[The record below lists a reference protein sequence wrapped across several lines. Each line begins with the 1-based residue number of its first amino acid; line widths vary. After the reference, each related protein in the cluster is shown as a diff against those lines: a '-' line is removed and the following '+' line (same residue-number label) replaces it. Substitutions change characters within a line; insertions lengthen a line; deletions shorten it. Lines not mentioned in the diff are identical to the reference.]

1 LVDSQEQQ
9 QEWVKKIK
17 FHASLPPSQQL
28 TSYRDFDESKENQE
42 TVSGAGHSEPVYANV
57 SNGAEVSGPP
67 LPETQPPPAWTGGH
81 QGAAGARQIL
91 KQSSRQSLHTHD
103 SSGPLYANVGSN
115 EQDFKQPISRSSTL
129 PSHRSSDSGD
139 TYDNVSSSS
148 KEKKSSVLGRFL
160 GRKNK

>member
-1 LVDSQEQQ
+1 MVDSQEQQ

-42 TVSGAGHSEPVYANV
+42 TVGGAGHSEPVYANV

-81 QGAAGARQIL
+81 QGATGARQIL
-91 KQSSRQSLHTHD
+91 KQSSRQSLHTH
-103 SSGPLYANVGSN
+103 GSN
-115 EQDFKQPISRSSTL
+115 LFT
-129 PSHRSSDSGD
+129 
-139 TYDNVSSSS
+139 
-148 KEKKSSVLGRFL
+148 
-160 GRKNK
+160 